1 MVLEGSIVAGNWFC
15 NWKERNGHQEH
26 SPKTKSAT
34 ISTKGVGEH
43 TIVNLSI
50 FMVYLVL
57 IVILYYIWTSLFW
70 SMIFRAQKLEN
81 EENVH
86 SQGLW
91 RWSPLP

>member
-1 MVLEGSIVAGNWFC
+1 MVLEGSIVAGTGSVIG
-15 NWKERNGHQEH
+15 RNAMVI
-26 SPKTKSAT
+26 KSIPQNK
-34 ISTKGVGEH
+34 ISNDFNEGVGEH

-81 EENVH
+81 EGNVH